1 MTAQKTKSRSENKKY
16 TDFYKNKAIKCLKSY
31 ESLENAELNI
41 RDQLAAIDKYISLN
55 LAPLMNE
62 TNDNEPVYPSDEIAE
77 EGSLIKAGK
86 TEREL
91 LHYRM
96 MICIAKRRA
105 IERSLEALSKD
116 EKLVLKKF
124 FMQPKRYN
132 CAEDLME
139 MLGFEK
145 TQIYRIRDKALRHFA
160 SNMFGCGI

>member
-31 ESLENAELNI
+31 TSLENAELNI
-41 RDQLAAIDKYISLN
+41 REQLVVIDKYINLN
-55 LAPLMNE
+55 LDKY
-62 TNDNEPVYPSDEIAE
+62 TNNGNSSYADDELAE
-77 EGSLIKAGK
+77 ESNLIKAGC
-86 TEREL
+86 TERDIL
-91 LHYRM
+91 NYRM
-96 MICIAKRRA
+96 TICIAKRRA
-105 IERSLEALSKD
+105 IERSLEALPSD
-116 EKLVLKKF
+116 EKIVLKKF
-124 FMQPKRYN
+124 FIQPKHYN